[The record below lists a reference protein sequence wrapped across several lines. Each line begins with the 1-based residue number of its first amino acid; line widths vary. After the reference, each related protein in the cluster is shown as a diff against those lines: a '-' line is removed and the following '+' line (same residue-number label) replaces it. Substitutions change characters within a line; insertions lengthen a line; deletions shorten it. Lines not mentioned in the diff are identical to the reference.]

1 VLAPAVS
8 FSQVALAVHIA
19 AVLVAF
25 GVTFAHPLMVILS
38 ERIDRRAIPWAHR
51 LEQALGR
58 WLVNPGLTLVLIAG
72 IVLASDE
79 HKWHSF
85 FVQWGLGVTIVLGGL
100 EGSFMIPQSGKLAQ
114 LAERDLATGEAAW
127 SDEYR
132 QRRQRVTAVGALMSG
147 LVLITVYLMT
157 VHA

>member
-1 VLAPAVS
+1 LLAPAVA
-8 FSQVALAVHIA
+8 FSQVVLAVHIA

-25 GVTFAHPLMVILS
+25 GVVFARPLMVILS
-38 ERIDRRAIPWAHR
+38 ERIDRRAMPWLHR
-51 LEQALGR
+51 IEQALGR
-58 WLVNPGLTLVLIAG
+58 WLVNPGLTLVLAAG
-72 IVLASDE
+72 VVLAADE

-85 FVQWGLGVTIVLGGL
+85 FVQWGLGVVVVLGAL
-100 EGSFMIPQSGKLAQ
+100 EGSFLIPQSGKLAE

-132 QRRQRVTAVGALMSG
+132 QRRQRLTAVSTLMSV